1 MDYKNMTDVELAN
14 IMINQISRVS
24 HLLNI
29 IRIYL
34 EQKQN
39 SIIPVERIK
48 EEYMTLKNEFKED
61 YNYLILSKNQKGSY
75 IYMSKFAPSIK
86 EAYAEGFVVPSN
98 SKVDFKMFSTLETVH
113 YKLNKYYSLEEW
125 GKVN

>member
-14 IMINQISRVS
+14 IMIHQISRVS
-24 HLLNI
+24 HLLDI

-39 SIIPVERIK
+39 SSIPVERIK
-48 EEYMTLKNEFKED
+48 EEYKILKNEFKED
-61 YNYLILSKNQKGSY
+61 YNYLRLAKNQKGSY
-75 IYMSKFAPSIK
+75 IYMSKFASSIK

-98 SKVDFKMFSTLETVH
+98 SKVDFKMFSTVETAH
-113 YKLNKYYSLEEW
+113 YKLNKYYSLEDW

>member
-48 EEYMTLKNEFKED
+48 EEYKTLKNEFKED

-98 SKVDFKMFSTLETVH
+98 SKVDFKMFSTVETAH

>member
-48 EEYMTLKNEFKED
+48 EEYKTLKNEFKED
-61 YNYLILSKNQKGSY
+61 YNYLRLSKNQKGSY

-98 SKVDFKMFSTLETVH
+98 SKVDFKMFSTVETAH